1 MPFKFGEKSHD
12 PYQMYLTD
20 VFTIP
25 SAMAGIPALSL
36 NCGYHQHLPIGLQ
49 ILGAPFQEGKIFSFA
64 SFLEKILS
72 ISPPDI
78 GSIHSKK
85 EVL

>member
-1 MPFKFGEKSHD
+1 
-12 PYQMYLTD
+12 MYLAD

-49 ILGAPFQEGKIFSFA
+49 ILGAPFQEGKILSFA
-64 SFLEKILS
+64 SFLEKILLVP
-72 ISPPDI
+72 PPDI
-78 GSIHSKK
+78 DSLHPKK
-85 EVL
+85 EVH